1 MGRYKSELKIARFC
15 EYRAYLAITVS
26 LSPSNEEAENS
37 EHKAVSSCSVGGVAL
52 IEPDMRGQR
61 TKGDR
66 FVRPVDLVRFD
77 EPFLN
82 MQETDHI
89 ADKANLGDRNGS
101 EQEAGSEDWY
111 ESHDR

>member
-1 MGRYKSELKIARFC
+1 MHFTRFC

-37 EHKAVSSCSVGGVAL
+37 EHKTVSSRSVGGVAL
-52 IEPDMRGQR
+52 VEPDMCGQR
-61 TKGDR
+61 TKGDG

-89 ADKANLGDRNGS
+89 ADKANLGDRDGS
-101 EQEAGSEDWY
+101 EQEASSKDWY
-111 ESHDR
+111 ESHDG